1 MWKLIGGVF
10 VGWSLGSNDSA
21 NLFGTGVAAQ
31 VVKYRTAV
39 ILISV
44 FVVIGALLEGYK
56 SMDTVGEMSK
66 MSHMAAFIAA

>member
-21 NLFGTGVAAQ
+21 NLFGTGVAAK
-31 VVKYRTAV
+31 VVEYRTAI

-44 FVVIGALLEGYK
+44 FVVIGALRPIRGLQKYGH
-56 SMDTVGEMSK
+56 SR
-66 MSHMAAFIAA
+66 